1 MRYLISYD
9 IESNRARRKL
19 VQLLLGYG
27 IRVQKSVFEV
37 VISTQDYFKMINMI
51 RNLIDKE
58 ADSIRIY
65 PIYGEAY
72 RKRCFIGKNVEYEKM
87 DFLII

>member
-19 VQLLLGYG
+19 VQVLLGYG

-37 VISTQDYFKMINMI
+37 VISTQDYFEMINMI

-58 ADSIRIY
+58 VDSIRIY
-65 PIYGEAY
+65 
-72 RKRCFIGKNVEYEKM
+72 
-87 DFLII
+87 L